1 MICSKEAEQRW
12 LKGNTWRLPPY
23 STAIIRY
30 MEYLTY
36 HGTYADIPVDRI
48 LAAWHETYGRD
59 RVQAWIDAFEK
70 ADGRRLA
77 DFDREDVLKP

>member
-1 MICSKEAEQRW
+1 MVEGKYLE
-12 LKGNTWRLPPY
+12 P
-23 STAIIRY
+23 TAILDSDH

-48 LAAWHETYGRD
+48 LAAWHETYGRE